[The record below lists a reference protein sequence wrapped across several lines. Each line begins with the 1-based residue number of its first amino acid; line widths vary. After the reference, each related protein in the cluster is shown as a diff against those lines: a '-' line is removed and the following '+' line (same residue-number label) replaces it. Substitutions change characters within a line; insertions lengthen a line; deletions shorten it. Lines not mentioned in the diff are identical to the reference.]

1 MILFIVGGALIIGFT
16 LGLLGSGGSI
26 LTVPILVYL
35 IDEPEKLA
43 IGESLGIV
51 ALISLSGFI
60 PYVWKNQVHW
70 RSIFFFGVPGIGG
83 TWLGAWMSQ
92 FISGK
97 AQLIIFS
104 VVMLVAAILM
114 LFKEKA
120 MGKGK
125 QGPPQKHAIWKIIL
139 EGLFVGILTGTIGIG
154 GGFLIVPA
162 LVLLGGLSMYLAV
175 GTSLGLI
182 TINSLV
188 GLISYTDILAG
199 MNMQMNWSLIG
210 IFGLIGTLGAY
221 SGKTVGSRFPQ
232 KKLRKIFAIFLLAMG
247 TYMMTTNF

>member
-1 MILFIVGGALIIGFT
+1 MILFIIGGALIIGFT

-35 IDEPEKLA
+35 IGEPEKLA

-60 PYVWKNQVHW
+60 PYMWKNQVHW
-70 RSIFFFGVPGIGG
+70 RSIFFFGIPGIGG

-97 AQLIIFS
+97 VQLLIFGI
-104 VVMLVAAILM
+104 VMLVAAVLM

-120 MGKGK
+120 LGKK
-125 QGPPQKHAIWKIIL
+125 GPPEKHAFWKIIL
-139 EGLFVGILTGTIGIG
+139 EGLFVGILTGTVGIG

-162 LVLLGGLSMYLAV
+162 LVLFGGLSMYLAV

-182 TINSLV
+182 TINSVV
-188 GLISYTDILAG
+188 GLISYADILAG

-221 SGKTVGSRFPQ
+221 SGKTVGARFPQ
-232 KKLRKIFAIFLLAMG
+232 EKLRKIFAIFLLGMG
-247 TYMMTTNF
+247 IYMMVVNV

>member
-1 MILFIVGGALIIGFT
+1 VILFIIGGALIIGFT

-35 IDEPEKLA
+35 IGEPEKLA

-60 PYVWKNQVHW
+60 PYMWKNQVHW

-97 AQLIIFS
+97 TQLVIFG
-104 VVMLVAAILM
+104 VVMLVAAVLM
-114 LFKEKA
+114 LFKGKA
-120 MGKGK
+120 MSK
-125 QGPPQKHAIWKIIL
+125 QDRPKKHAFWKIIL
-139 EGLFVGILTGTIGIG
+139 EGLFVGILTGTVGIG

-182 TINSLV
+182 TINSIV
-188 GLISYTDILAG
+188 GLISYADILAG

-232 KKLRKIFAIFLLAMG
+232 KKLRKIFAFFLLAMG
-247 TYMMTTNF
+247 TYMMYTNF

>member
-1 MILFIVGGALIIGFT
+1 MILFIIGGALIIGFT

-35 IDEPEKLA
+35 IGEPEKLA

-60 PYVWKNQVHW
+60 PYMWKNQVHW

-97 AQLIIFS
+97 TQLVIFG
-104 VVMLVAAILM
+104 VVMLVAAVLM
-114 LFKEKA
+114 LFKGKA
-120 MGKGK
+120 MSK
-125 QGPPQKHAIWKIIL
+125 QDRPKKHAFWKIIL
-139 EGLFVGILTGTIGIG
+139 EGLFVGILTGTVGIG

-182 TINSLV
+182 TINSIV
-188 GLISYTDILAG
+188 GLISYADILAG

-232 KKLRKIFAIFLLAMG
+232 KKLRKIFAFFLLAMG
-247 TYMMTTNF
+247 TYMMYTNF

>member
-1 MILFIVGGALIIGFT
+1 LILFIIAGALIIGFT

-35 IDEPEKLA
+35 IGEPEKLA

-51 ALISLSGFI
+51 AIISLSGFI
-60 PYVWKNQVHW
+60 PYTWKNQVHW
-70 RSIFFFGVPGIGG
+70 RSILFFGLPGIGG
-83 TWLGAWMSQ
+83 TWLGAWLSQ

-97 AQLIIFS
+97 LQLIIFG
-104 VVMLVAAILM
+104 VVMVAAA
-114 LFKEKA
+114 A
-120 MGKGK
+120 MMFLKK
-125 QGPPQKHAIWKIIL
+125 QQLEDKSKKQKHAFWKIIL
-139 EGLFVGILTGTIGIG
+139 EGLFVGVLTGMVGVG

-182 TINSLV
+182 TMNSVIGLV
-188 GLISYTDILAG
+188 SYVGILG
-199 MNMQMNWSLIG
+199 DMEMYIDWKLVI

-221 SGKTVGSRFPQ
+221 SGKIAASWVPQ
-232 KKLRKIFAIFLLAMG
+232 QTLRKVFAFFLIAMG
-247 TYMMTTNF
+247 GYMMYSNF

>member
-1 MILFIVGGALIIGFT
+1 MILIIVAGALIIGFT

-35 IDEPEKLA
+35 IGEPEKLA

-60 PYVWKNQVHW
+60 PYAWKNQVHW
-70 RSIFFFGVPGIGG
+70 RSILFFGIPGIGG
-83 TWLGAWMSQ
+83 TWLGAWLSQ

-97 AQLIIFS
+97 VQLIIFG
-104 VVMLVAAILM
+104 VVMLVAALLM
-114 LFKEKA
+114 FLKKRTPQL
-120 MGKGK
+120 K
-125 QGPPQKHAIWKIIL
+125 QSKKKHAFWKIIL
-139 EGLFVGILTGTIGIG
+139 EGSFVGILTGTVGIG

-182 TINSLV
+182 SINSIV
-188 GLISYTDILAG
+188 GLLSYTDILADLD
-199 MNMQMNWSLIG
+199 MHMNWSLIG

-221 SGKTVGSRFPQ
+221 TGKTVGRKFPQ
-232 KKLRKIFAIFLLAMG
+232 EQLRKIFAVFLVGMG
-247 TYMMTTNF
+247 IYMMYANI